1 MRIAQ
6 ALFCDARVA
15 GSTLMQQHI
24 LCFTLKQI
32 WLRTNNSEEKK
43 AWEDLFWRRGPG
55 EATWQRGQGTKVISL
70 HGHPDKSLYLI
81 PFFHTT
87 AGLLKTCRHQH
98 CNNCWSDGYSI
109 LLRWFRGESQLTE
122 LCNEGTGGTHTVNFK
137 WAHTQIF
144 LK

>member
-43 AWEDLFWRRGPG
+43 AWEELFWRRGPG
-55 EATWQRGQGTKVISL
+55 EATWQRGQGTRVISL
-70 HGHPDKSLYLI
+70 HGHPSKMTLSHPILSHHSWSSTNNKTFIISTYTLQ
-81 PFFHTT
+81 F
-87 AGLLKTCRHQH
+87 LLK
-98 CNNCWSDGYSI
+98 Y
-109 LLRWFRGESQLTE
+109 F
-122 LCNEGTGGTHTVNFK
+122 
-137 WAHTQIF
+137 
-144 LK
+144 